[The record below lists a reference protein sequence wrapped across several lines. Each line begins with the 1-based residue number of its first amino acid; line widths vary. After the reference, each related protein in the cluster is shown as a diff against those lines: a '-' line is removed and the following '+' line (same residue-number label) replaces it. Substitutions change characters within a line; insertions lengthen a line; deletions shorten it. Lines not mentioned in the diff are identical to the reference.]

1 MDLQAK
7 RESEISKSEKLFHT
21 LKLQKGEEAN
31 KQFLGDGRLLFL
43 WALNFMAYFQIN
55 IWKFSVEI
63 YRCNATVLYLF
74 MFLFNLKSLIKFFN
88 YKKK

>member
-63 YRCNATVLYLF
+63 
-74 MFLFNLKSLIKFFN
+74 
-88 YKKK
+88 